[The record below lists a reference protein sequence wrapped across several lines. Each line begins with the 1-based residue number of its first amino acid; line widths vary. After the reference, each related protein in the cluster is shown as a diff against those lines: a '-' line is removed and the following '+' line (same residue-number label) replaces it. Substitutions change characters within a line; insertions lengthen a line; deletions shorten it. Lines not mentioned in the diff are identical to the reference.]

1 MNLSADSFKIFR
13 VHSLEENSIK
23 YIGEKKGIIVIE
35 AEREGYIR
43 INKS

>member
-1 MNLSADSFKIFR
+1 MNLSADSFKILAY
-13 VHSLEENSIK
+13 VHIEENSIK